1 MQNNFQDAMIMTEDN
16 DTKRHEKPR
25 HEKTDEANEI
35 KQRHRSH
42 ATIRHT
48 KAPTQPNETRT
59 TTTRQRNKTK
69 TTPENE
75 KHKTKQP
82 ESANTPRH
90 AHTYAHK
97 RLTWYRQ
104 QVGCCRRNSESKTQG
119 RVCAPGLNTD
129 SISQALHISVVLG
142 TCVSLLSPR
151 VFSLLCSSFLFL
163 NVSGFLGEFTALM
176 SLPALFFLFLF
187 LFRKSK
193 SSKGFYSVFSR
204 GSLHFQN
211 SFEYV

>member
-59 TTTRQRNKTK
+59 ATTRQRNKTK

-163 NVSGFLGEFTALM
+163 NVSGFLEVNL
-176 SLPALFFLFLF
+176 
-187 LFRKSK
+187 R
-193 SSKGFYSVFSR
+193 
-204 GSLHFQN
+204 H
-211 SFEYV
+211 